1 MAVPKNLRVFT
12 LFTDGVNQIGRVTGF
27 TLPKLTR
34 KTEAYRGGGMAGA
47 VNIDLGLDDG
57 ALDASFTMGGPTREL
72 FLKYGGTID
81 GTLLRFVGEYYNDE
95 EQSDLYEIE
104 LRGRVTE
111 IDTGEAK
118 QGEVTSHT
126 YAVRSTYYK
135 LSINDR
141 PVLEIDL
148 LNHIERKDGKN
159 VFPDRVRSAIG
170 LGG

>member
-1 MAVPKNLRVFT
+1 
-12 LFTDGVNQIGRVTGF
+12 
-27 TLPKLTR
+27 
-34 KTEAYRGGGMAGA
+34 
-47 VNIDLGLDDG
+47 
-57 ALDASFTMGGPTREL
+57 
-72 FLKYGGTID
+72 
-81 GTLLRFVGEYYNDE
+81 
-95 EQSDLYEIE
+95 
-104 LRGRVTE
+104 E